1 MLKGCHQFHS
11 THKVGPWTPLTSS
24 PSNVLSAALKT
35 REIGDW
41 LTAVVRWHIR
51 YLLKRISWQWHDQ
64 VSEWALRV
72 QTHLLS
78 CMVFRSGGA
87 FIIHCLVS
95 PFVTVHLSPSIHH
108 RSFVTVT
115 HVEHSYACN
124 TIMPHRPCHPHFPP
138 FSHKAPHP
146 SFIISKSVW
155 HMSLQRM
162 HMPWHVQSLLK
173 QELSSWT
180 ELLDLHM
187 SRLLSESQP

>member
-11 THKVGPWTPLTSS
+11 THKVGPWTPLTSN

-64 VSEWALRV
+64 VSEWALCV

-95 PFVTVHLSPSIHH
+95 PFITVRSSPSVHH
-108 RSFVTVT
+108 HPFVTVRSSLSHT
-115 HVEHSYACN
+115 SSAPVPATRLRLIAHATLTSH
-124 TIMPHRPCHPHFPP
+124 HFPTRP
-138 FSHKAPHP
+138 PTLH
-146 SFIISKSVW
+146 
-155 HMSLQRM
+155 SLYPR
-162 HMPWHVQSLLK
+162 VYGTCCYNACICLGTSN
-173 QELSSWT
+173 
-180 ELLDLHM
+180 
-187 SRLLSESQP
+187 RF